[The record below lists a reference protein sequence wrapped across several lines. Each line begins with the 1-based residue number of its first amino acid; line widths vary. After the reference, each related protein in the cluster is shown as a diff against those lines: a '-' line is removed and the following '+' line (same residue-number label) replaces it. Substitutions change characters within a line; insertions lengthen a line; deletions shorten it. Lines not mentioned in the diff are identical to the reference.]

1 VSRGCISTGHH
12 TDERRIGTIEP
23 LVDAVHTPI
32 EMQEKTL
39 KPKESRYWILAAL
52 NLKSRGRIEFMDG
65 SILERGESSGAIG
78 AIFDLSVFLFLV
90 CALSIPSYGRG
101 PQQAQPREPLGSLTA
116 VGEVYLNND
125 TALRESTIFSGDR
138 VRTAEAGAAS
148 FAMSGKGTLK
158 ISPQSQVLFPGNYQ
172 FTAELQAGT
181 IVLNTVAGPSGLSV
195 KTGNYVVVSY
205 SQRQS
210 ATIQVTLA
218 PNGSVFVS
226 CVDGSAGVL
235 TLEGEVGQF
244 LQAGQSMNL
253 AGSSFLSSSP
263 GKESGSG
270 THSSW
275 ILVGLAGAGAAA
287 AIAFLTHGNAGQSS
301 ISPSAP

>member
-1 VSRGCISTGHH
+1 MDSLMLRQQSKPSG
-12 TDERRIGTIEP
+12 
-23 LVDAVHTPI
+23 AV
-32 EMQEKTL
+32 
-39 KPKESRYWILAAL
+39 AASFKL
-52 NLKSRGRIEFMDG
+52 NL
-65 SILERGESSGAIG
+65 L
-78 AIFDLSVFLFLV
+78 LLLFCVLP
-90 CALSIPSYGRG
+90 IRSYGRG
-101 PQQAQPREPLGSLTA
+101 PQQEQPRQPLGSLTA
-116 VGEVYLNND
+116 VGEVYLND
-125 TALRESTIFSGDR
+125 DAAPRESTIFSGDR

-158 ISPQSQVLFPGNYQ
+158 ISPQSEVLFPGNYQ

-181 IVLNTVAGPSGLSV
+181 IVLNTVAGPNGLSV
-195 KTGNYVVVSY
+195 RIGNYVVVSY
-205 SQRQS
+205 SQKQS

-226 CVDGSAGVL
+226 SVEGSAGVL
-235 TLEGEVGQF
+235 TLEGQVGQF
-244 LQAGQSMNL
+244 LQAGQSMTF

-270 THSSW
+270 VHSGW

-287 AIAFLTHGNAGQSS
+287 AIAFLTHGNAGQS